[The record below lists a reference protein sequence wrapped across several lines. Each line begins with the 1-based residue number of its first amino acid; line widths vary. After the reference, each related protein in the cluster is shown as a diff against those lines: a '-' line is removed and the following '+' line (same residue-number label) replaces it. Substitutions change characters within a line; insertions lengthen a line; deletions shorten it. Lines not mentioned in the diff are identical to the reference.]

1 MWTPIIT
8 LVQRWFAV
16 ERGCMALGI
25 LSAGFGLGFATM
37 GRFYPYVIAVGTGVI
52 AGIIRYSS
60 LVMVI

>member
-1 MWTPIIT
+1 
-8 LVQRWFAV
+8 
-16 ERGCMALGI
+16 MALGI